1 MPSRSTFESL
11 NRHDRTGGLSL
22 RPAFLAV
29 ALLVLLA
36 LVAAGSRSQGSSR
49 LGDAHE
55 RALPEAFWD
64 YVLTLGVIVGLVML
78 VFVATLKV
86 PLPKRRGRR
95 FSGKQLFVLALA
107 LALIVLAAHR
117 LELTPFGEGAGDS
130 GVTNPP
136 SPEAT
141 RLAEDADRDRS
152 VQFQWPVLAAAVI
165 LAVLGTGAY
174 YLRRRLGPGRLPTLD
189 PASAL
194 SLALDESVD
203 DLRAERDAR
212 RAVIAAYARMELA
225 LERHGLPRRA
235 YEAPL
240 EYLGRVLRE
249 LRVRSSSVL
258 ALTELFERA
267 KFSCHEIDD
276 EMKEEAIDALLAVR
290 DDLRAEAA
298 T

>member
-1 MPSRSTFESL
+1 V
-11 NRHDRTGGLSL
+11 
-22 RPAFLAV
+22 FLAV

-36 LVAAGSRSQGSSR
+36 LAAAGSRSQGASR
-49 LGDAHE
+49 VGDVDD

-64 YVLTLGVIVGLVML
+64 YVLTLSVIGVLAVLVL
-78 VFVATLKV
+78 VATLRM
-86 PLPKRRGRR
+86 PLARRRGRR
-95 FSGKQLFVLALA
+95 FSGKQLFVMALA
-107 LALIVLAAHR
+107 FALIVLAAQR
-117 LELTPFGEGAGDS
+117 LELTPFGEGGAGDS

-141 RLAEDADRDRS
+141 RPAEDGAGDRS
-152 VQFQWPVLAAAVI
+152 VQFQWPLLFAVATLAM
-165 LAVLGTGAY
+165 LGAGAY
-174 YLRRRLGPGRLPTLD
+174 YLRRRLGPPRALTLD
-189 PASAL
+189 PATAL
-194 SLALDESVD
+194 SQALDESVD

-212 RAVIAAYARMELA
+212 RAVIAAYARMERA

-240 EYLGRVLRE
+240 EYLARVLRE

-276 EMKEEAIDALLAVR
+276 EMKDEAIDALLAVR

>member
-1 MPSRSTFESL
+1 L
-11 NRHDRTGGLSL
+11 NRYDRTGGMPL
-22 RPAFLAV
+22 RPAVLAV

-36 LVAAGSRSQGSSR
+36 LVAAGTRSRGASGV
-49 LGDAHE
+49 GDAHD

-64 YVLTLGVIVGLVML
+64 YVLTFAVIAGLAVL
-78 VFVATLKV
+78 VFIAAVRMS
-86 PLPKRRGRR
+86 PPKRRARR
-95 FSGKQLFVLALA
+95 FSGKHFFVLALA
-107 LALIVLAAHR
+107 LGLLVLAAQR
-117 LELTPFGEGAGDS
+117 LELTPFGEGGAGDS
-130 GVTNPP
+130 ARTDPP
-136 SPEAT
+136 SVEAT
-141 RLAEDADRDRS
+141 RPVEDAGRDGS
-152 VQFQWPVLAAAVI
+152 AQFQWPLLFAAAT
-165 LAVLGTGAY
+165 LALIGAGAY
-174 YLRRRLGPGRLPTLD
+174 YLRRRLATRPLPTLD
-189 PASAL
+189 PAAAL
-194 SLALDESVD
+194 SLALDESVE

-212 RAVIAAYARMELA
+212 RAVIAAYARMERA

-267 KFSCHEIDD
+267 KFSRHEIDD
-276 EMKEEAIDALLAVR
+276 EMKDEAIDALLAVR

>member
-1 MPSRSTFESL
+1 
-11 NRHDRTGGLSL
+11 L

-49 LGDAHE
+49 VGDTHE

-64 YVLTLGVIVGLVML
+64 YVLTFGVIAGLVML
-78 VFVATLKV
+78 VFVATLRV
-86 PLPKRRGRR
+86 PLPQRRGRR

-136 SPEAT
+136 SPEAN
-141 RLAEDADRDRS
+141 RLAENADRDRS
-152 VQFQWPVLAAAVI
+152 VQFQWPVLAAVVI
-165 LAVLGTGAY
+165 LALLGTGAY
-174 YLRRRLGPGRLPTLD
+174 YLRRLGPGRLPTLD